1 MFNVKTNTKYDLDD
15 TIEELK
21 EALRCHDHKIIHTHV
36 LNALDALMLWRDLSR
51 DEHDKGERILFD
63 E

>member
-1 MFNVKTNTKYDLDD
+1 MNNIKTNTKYDLDD

-21 EALRCHDHKIIHTHV
+21 EALRCHDYKIIHTHV

-51 DEHDKGERILFD
+51 DEFDKGEKVLFT
-63 E
+63 